1 MEYCQFRFA
10 DVRFTVAASLFR
22 METGAAECSLAF
34 CPIGYQPVAEQIRNL
49 EVAYDRAL
57 AELGIARGSAFVRRF
72 FASDLV
78 NQREA
83 LNTSPLVRAEGAD
96 LCAVSLVR
104 QPPLPDGKVAMIAY
118 HIEGAEGQMTG
129 EPTRL
134 VLRRPGYTHAFLTQL
149 RAPEF
154 ESSHDQTQAI
164 FAEADNQLARHGL
177 TLENDALRTWLYVQN
192 VDANYMGMVHARRE
206 HFARHGLTADT
217 HFIASTG
224 IEGTYDDP
232 RVKVFMDLH
241 AIGGL
246 DQGQV
251 HYIEARTHLNPT
263 HEYGVTFE
271 RATAVD
277 YGDRRHVF
285 ISGTASIDSRGEIV
299 HPGDVGRQFDRTF
312 ENIGALLGNAG
323 ASLADATYLLV
334 YVRDPADCALVRE
347 RLDQRF
353 GQVPRLIVA
362 GAVCR
367 PGWLV
372 EVECRA
378 IVPAHHPEFAPF

>member
-1 MEYCQFRFA
+1 MQYRQFRFA
-10 DVRFTVAASLFR
+10 DVRFTVDASLFR
-22 METGAAECSLAF
+22 TGTGSLECTLALS
-34 CPIGYQPVAEQIRNL
+34 PMGYQPVAEQLRNL
-49 EVAYDRAL
+49 ETAYQRAL
-57 AELGIARGSAFVRRF
+57 AELGLGCGSAFVRRF

-78 NQREA
+78 NQRAE
-83 LNTSPLVRAEGAD
+83 LETSPLVRAEGEY

-104 QPPLPDGKVAMIAY
+104 QAPLPEGKVSMIAY
-118 HIEGAEGQMTG
+118 HIEGAAEQIVG
-129 EPTRL
+129 EPTHL
-134 VLRRPGYTHAFLTQL
+134 VLRRPDYTHVFLTQL
-149 RAPEF
+149 CAPEV
-154 ESSHDQTQAI
+154 ESSYDQTAAVL
-164 FAEADNQLARHGL
+164 AEVDRQLARHGL
-177 TLENDALRTWLYVQN
+177 TLENDIQRTWFYVQN
-192 VDANYMGMVHARRE
+192 VDANYMGMVRARRE

-224 IEGTYDDP
+224 IEGTSGDP
-232 RVKVFMDLH
+232 RVKVLLDLQ

-246 DQGQV
+246 KNGQV

-271 RATAVD
+271 RGTAID

-285 ISGTASIDSRGEIV
+285 ISGTASIDNRGEIV
-299 HPGDVGRQFDRTF
+299 HPGDVGRQFDRVF

-323 ASLADATYLLV
+323 ASLADMTHLLV
-334 YVRDPADCALVRE
+334 YVRDPADYALVRE

-362 GAVCR
+362 GSVCR
-367 PGWLV
+367 PGWLI
-372 EVECRA
+372 EAECRA